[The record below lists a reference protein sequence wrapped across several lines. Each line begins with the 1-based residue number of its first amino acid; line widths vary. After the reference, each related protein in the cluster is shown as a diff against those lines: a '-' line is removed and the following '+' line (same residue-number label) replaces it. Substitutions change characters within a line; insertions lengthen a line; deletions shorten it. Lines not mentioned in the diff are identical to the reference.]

1 MANHLDYLEETG
13 MTASEWEKATNAAA
27 QDLVDVLR
35 KRGCTYHDAKA
46 ALSKTDTI
54 LERAILKAK
63 V

>member
-35 KRGCTYHDAKA
+35 KEA
-46 ALSKTDTI
+46 APTMTQKRPSARPTPFWSGPS
-54 LERAILKAK
+54 
-63 V
+63 

>member
-13 MTASEWEKATNAAA
+13 MTASEWEKATNAA

-46 ALSKTDTI
+46 ALSKADTI